1 MKNRNKPLIIPAI
14 VLWIGGGFIYFIS
27 TWYYGV
33 SNNYRFIA
41 YILIIIGFIMYMIEK
56 YLFKKI
62 TKKQLLWFNFTFLI
76 LLVVSF
82 LGINLFN

>member
-1 MKNRNKPLIIPAI
+1 MKNRFKLLIIPAI
-14 VLWIGGGFIYFIS
+14 VLWIGGGLTYFVS

-41 YILIIIGFIMYMIEK
+41 YILIIIGFIMYIIEK
-56 YLFKKI
+56 YLLKKI

-76 LLVVSF
+76 LLIVSI
-82 LGINLFN
+82 LGIKFFN